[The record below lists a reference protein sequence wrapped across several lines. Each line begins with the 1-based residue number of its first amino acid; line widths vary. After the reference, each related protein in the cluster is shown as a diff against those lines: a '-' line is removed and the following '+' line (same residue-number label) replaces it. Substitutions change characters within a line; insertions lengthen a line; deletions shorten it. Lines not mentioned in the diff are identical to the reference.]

1 MQSIHVICLLS
12 LRIVPFFSFQALCG
26 SQVSVPL
33 LGGERL
39 ALNLQDEVIKPSTVK
54 RVVGKGLPN
63 PKDPARR
70 GDLIVNFDI
79 VFPERLSTATRDL
92 FRSHLP
98 GKWNDHHYK
107 LRNLST
113 LCYLKTNILVLQTLK
128 KSRFYLSVLN
138 YFILSCL
145 GLTFFSIFWVRR
157 HEFRAGIIVVGDVW
171 LQMGVIL
178 QGLLNPKDPARLS
191 TATRDLF
198 RSHLPGKWNDH
209 HYKLG
214 NLSSTLCYLKTNILV
229 LQTLKKSPFYLSV
242 LNHFYSF
249 LSYPT
254 FFSIF
259 WVGLRFSS
267 RAISRTEA

>member
-1 MQSIHVICLLS
+1 MSTKFKNCS
-12 LRIVPFFSFQALCG
+12 FFSFQALCG

-39 ALNLQDEVIKPSTVK
+39 ALTLQDEVIKPSTVK

-138 YFILSCL
+138 YFILSCH

-198 RSHLPGKWNDH
+198 RSHLSTRKMKW
-209 HYKLG
+209 
-214 NLSSTLCYLKTNILV
+214 SS
-229 LQTLKKSPFYLSV
+229 LQIRKS
-242 LNHFYSF
+242 
-249 LSYPT
+249 
-254 FFSIF
+254 I
-259 WVGLRFSS
+259 
-267 RAISRTEA
+267 

>member
-1 MQSIHVICLLS
+1 MRWNWNGLSRHVLNEENCRRWKLHNYTWVLLFS
-12 LRIVPFFSFQALCG
+12 AGNHDRYKLCAIYSCHMSTKFKNCSFFSFQALCG

-138 YFILSCL
+138 YFILSCH
-145 GLTFFSIFWVRR
+145 GLTFFF
-157 HEFRAGIIVVGDVW
+157 
-171 LQMGVIL
+171 
-178 QGLLNPKDPARLS
+178 N
-191 TATRDLF
+191 
-198 RSHLPGKWNDH
+198 
-209 HYKLG
+209 
-214 NLSSTLCYLKTNILV
+214 
-229 LQTLKKSPFYLSV
+229 
-242 LNHFYSF
+242 F
-249 LSYPT
+249 LS
-254 FFSIF
+254 
-259 WVGLRFSS
+259 
-267 RAISRTEA
+267 EAPWI

>member
-98 GKWNDHHYK
+98 GK
-107 LRNLST
+107 
-113 LCYLKTNILVLQTLK
+113 
-128 KSRFYLSVLN
+128 
-138 YFILSCL
+138 
-145 GLTFFSIFWVRR
+145 
-157 HEFRAGIIVVGDVW
+157 
-171 LQMGVIL
+171 
-178 QGLLNPKDPARLS
+178 
-191 TATRDLF
+191 
-198 RSHLPGKWNDH
+198 
-209 HYKLG
+209 
-214 NLSSTLCYLKTNILV
+214 
-229 LQTLKKSPFYLSV
+229 
-242 LNHFYSF
+242 
-249 LSYPT
+249 
-254 FFSIF
+254 
-259 WVGLRFSS
+259 
-267 RAISRTEA
+267 

>member
-1 MQSIHVICLLS
+1 MKTSQLGILVLVFSAGNHDRYKLCAIYSCHMSTKLQLF
-12 LRIVPFFSFQALCG
+12 LFSFQALCG

-138 YFILSCL
+138 HFILFC
-145 GLTFFSIFWVRR
+145 
-157 HEFRAGIIVVGDVW
+157 H
-171 LQMGVIL
+171 
-178 QGLLNPKDPARLS
+178 
-191 TATRDLF
+191 
-198 RSHLPGKWNDH
+198 
-209 HYKLG
+209 
-214 NLSSTLCYLKTNILV
+214 V
-229 LQTLKKSPFYLSV
+229 LPFY
-242 LNHFYSF
+242 
-249 LSYPT
+249 
-254 FFSIF
+254 
-259 WVGLRFSS
+259 SS
-267 RAISRTEA
+267 RAVLLKPGYFK